1 MRHPVRTPVM
11 CRTARVAGALAAA
24 ALLAVACTGGDDAS
38 TPAPRSG
45 PLAGVCPD
53 VVIVQTD
60 WEPEAEHGGL
70 YALVG
75 DGAQVNAGA
84 RSVRGPLIDPAPDG
98 PVDTGVDLE
107 VRSGGSAIG
116 YVPVESLLY
125 SDPSVLLGMV
135 RLSEAVTSWDATPTT
150 AVLAMFDTS
159 PLAVYWDPETH
170 PGVDS
175 VADLAAAGVPL
186 FTGRPSPFVDWLVAT
201 GVVNPDL
208 VDLSDAPKPATF
220 VAAGGAVAEV
230 GFVTAEP
237 YLYEFEVPQWGRP
250 VRSELVADLGFPD
263 YFQNLAVRTA
273 DITGEQACLE
283 ALVPVLQRGLAAYL
297 ADPDATNDLI
307 VSLVEDYATGWVY
320 TAGAADYASREM
332 AARNLVAAPGD
343 TLLGGFD
350 PLRVTE
356 LIDVVTDVSGVA
368 APPPSA
374 GDLATN
380 AFLDPGVRAPD
391 P

>member
-1 MRHPVRTPVM
+1 MSRRAS
-11 CRTARVAGALAAA
+11 RRALRVAAA
-24 ALLAVACTGGDDAS
+24 AVAAVSVFAPACTSGPDDATS
-38 TPAPRSG
+38 VPRSG
-45 PLAGVCPD
+45 SLAGVCPD

-75 DGAQVNAGA
+75 DPVQVNAGE
-84 RSVRGPLIDPAPDG
+84 RRVRGPLVDPAPGG
-98 PVDTGVDLE
+98 PVNTGVDLE

-135 RLSEAVTSWDATPTT
+135 RLSEAVTSWSATPTT

-159 PLAVYWDPETH
+159 PLAVYWDPATH
-170 PGVDS
+170 PDVDS
-175 VADLAAAGVPL
+175 VADLADAGVPL

-273 DITGEQACLE
+273 DVDAEQACLE

-297 ADPDATNDLI
+297 ADPGATNDLI
-307 VSLVEDYATGWVY
+307 VSLVDDYATGWVY
-320 TAGAADYASREM
+320 TAGAADYASGEM
-332 AARNLVAAPGD
+332 AERGLVAGPGD
-343 TLLGGFD
+343 TPLGGFD
-350 PLRVTE
+350 PARVAE
-356 LIDVVTDVSGVA
+356 LIDVVTDVSGVDT
-368 APPPSA
+368 PPPAA

-380 AFLDPGVRAPD
+380 AFLDPGVRAPN